1 MKKSKKVVAKIS
13 KFEAMDASKM
23 NKIAGGSINYNA
35 SKSNTGN
42 LAGGDAT
49 NGTTNG

>member
-1 MKKSKKVVAKIS
+1 MT
-13 KFEAMDASKM
+13 
-23 NKIAGGSINYNA
+23 KIAGGAINYNA
-35 SKSNTGN
+35 AKSNTGN